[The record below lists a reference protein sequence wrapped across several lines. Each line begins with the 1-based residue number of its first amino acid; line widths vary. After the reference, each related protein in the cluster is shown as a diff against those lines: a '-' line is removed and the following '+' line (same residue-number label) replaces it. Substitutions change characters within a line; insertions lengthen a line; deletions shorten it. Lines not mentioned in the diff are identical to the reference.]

1 MLHNYFKTA
10 YRNLLRHKN
19 YAILN
24 ISGLAIGIAACFIL
38 FLVIRYEYSY
48 DTFQPNYDR
57 IFHIYTSDKYSD
69 GISYTPGI
77 PFPALEALR
86 SDLPQIKYGAI
97 CSSYGNQVSIKEG
110 NQNKKFIEDAGMFFA
125 EPQFFDIFEF
135 TWLSGTQQVLSQP
148 NTVVLS
154 KSLANKY
161 FGDWKNANGKLLKLD
176 NSLDLTVAAIIED
189 APFNSDF
196 RLQFIASFITIKNN
210 EIYGYSKD
218 WGATTSN
225 FQIYML
231 FPDGVSVAS
240 VEKQL
245 PVLAKK
251 YYKEDGSGQRLNH
264 LRPLRDIHYD
274 TELGSFG
281 THIMSRFSLISLSL
295 IGCLILIM
303 ACINFINLSTAQAV
317 SRSKEV
323 GIRKV
328 LGSDK
333 KQLFWQFL
341 GETALITIFAS
352 VLALIIA
359 SLTLPYVKHVVM
371 IEEELGVFNLQSLLF
386 FFSTL
391 ILVSLLAG
399 VYPALILSGFKPVV
413 ALKNKITSAT
423 VGGISLRRSL
433 VVTQFAISQI
443 LVISTIIAIRQMNFI
458 RNADLGFNKE
468 SILLLQG
475 NSDSTV
481 FNKLPAFKERLLQLS
496 GIKSVSFASDMP
508 SSESNA
514 GTNFAFEHKPD
525 EQFTLFLKFGD
536 EDYFK
541 TFGLQFAAGR
551 GYSKS
556 DTVNEVVINETLLK
570 KLQLKSADEAI
581 GKVMRTGGNR
591 WKTIC
596 GVVKDFKTNSLREE
610 IKPIMIASRKS
621 RYQMAC
627 IKLNSKNLG
636 ATQKEI
642 QQVWENFFP
651 DYVYSGSFMDETVER
666 FYQQETQ
673 MALLYKIFSVLA
685 IFISCLGLY
694 GLVSFMVAQKTREVG
709 IRKVLGA
716 GVNTILVLFS
726 KEFTLLIL
734 IAFIIAIPVAYYF
747 MNEWLNNFA
756 YRTAIGISVFA
767 IAAIISIL
775 VAWLAVG
782 YKAIK
787 AALANPVK
795 SLRAD

>member
-1 MLHNYFKTA
+1 MLQNYFKTA
-10 YRNLLRHKN
+10 YRNILRHKN

-24 ISGLAIGIAACFIL
+24 VSGLAIGIAACFIL

-97 CSSYGNQVSIKEG
+97 CSTYGNQVTIKEG
-110 NQNKKFIEDAGMFFA
+110 NQNKKFIEESGMFFA
-125 EPQFFDIFEF
+125 EPQFFDIFKF
-135 TWLSGTQQVLSQP
+135 TWLSGTQNVLHQP

-161 FGDWKNANGKLLKLD
+161 FGDWKNASGKLLKLD
-176 NSLDLTVAAIIED
+176 NSLDLTVAAVIED

-196 RLQFIASFITIKNN
+196 RLQCVASFITIKNN
-210 EIYGYSKD
+210 KIYGYTDD

-225 FQIYML
+225 FQIYTL
-231 FPDGVSVAS
+231 FPEGVSIAAF
-240 VEKQL
+240 EKQL
-245 PVLAKK
+245 PALAKK
-251 YYKEDGSGQRLNH
+251 YYKNDGSGQRLNH
-264 LRPLRDIHYD
+264 LRALKDIHYD

-328 LGSDK
+328 LGSNK

-359 SLTLPYVKHVVM
+359 GLTLPYVKHVVM
-371 IEEELGVFNLQSLLF
+371 IEEQLGVFNLQSLLF
-386 FFSTL
+386 FCATL

-399 VYPALILSGFKPVV
+399 IYPALILSGFKPVV

-481 FNKLPAFKERLLQLS
+481 FNKLPAFKERLLQVPDV
-496 GIKSVSFASDMP
+496 KSVSFASDMP

-541 TFGLQFAAGR
+541 TFGLQFAAGK
-551 GYSKS
+551 GYTKS

-570 KLQLKSADEAI
+570 KLQIKSPDAAI
-581 GKVMRTGGNR
+581 GKVMRTGGGR

-610 IKPIMIASRKS
+610 VKPIMIASRKS
-621 RYQMAC
+621 RYQIAC

-642 QQVWENFFP
+642 QRIWDNFFP
-651 DYVYSGSFMDETVER
+651 DYVYSGGFMDEAVER
-666 FYQQETQ
+666 FYQQEAQ
-673 MALLYKIFSVLA
+673 MALLYKIFSALA

-756 YRTAIGISVFA
+756 YKTAIGISVFA

-782 YKAIK
+782 YKAVK

>member
-1 MLHNYFKTA
+1 M
-10 YRNLLRHKN
+10 
-19 YAILN
+19 
-24 ISGLAIGIAACFIL
+24 
-38 FLVIRYEYSY
+38 
-48 DTFQPNYDR
+48 
-57 IFHIYTSDKYSD
+57 
-69 GISYTPGI
+69 
-77 PFPALEALR
+77 
-86 SDLPQIKYGAI
+86 
-97 CSSYGNQVSIKEG
+97 
-110 NQNKKFIEDAGMFFA
+110 
-125 EPQFFDIFEF
+125 
-135 TWLSGTQQVLSQP
+135 LSQP
-148 NTVVLS
+148 NTVALS

-161 FGDWKNANGKLLKLD
+161 FGDWKNASGKLLKLD
-176 NSLDLTVAAIIED
+176 NSLDLTVAAIIDD

-196 RLQFIASFITIKNN
+196 RLQFVASFITIKNN
-210 EIYGYSKD
+210 EIYGYTKD

-225 FQIYML
+225 FQIYTL
-231 FPDGVSVAS
+231 FPNEVSQAS
-240 VEKQL
+240 IEKQL
-245 PVLAKK
+245 PALAKK
-251 YYKEDGSGQRLNH
+251 YYKEDGTGRRLNH
-264 LRPLRDIHYD
+264 LRPLKAIHYD

-281 THIMSRFSLISLSL
+281 THIMSRFSLVSLSL

-328 LGSDK
+328 LGSNK

-341 GETALITIFAS
+341 ETALITVFAS
-352 VLALIIA
+352 VLALLIA

-371 IEEELGVFNLQSLLF
+371 IEEELDVFNLQSLLF
-386 FFSTL
+386 FFATQ

-399 VYPALILSGFKPVV
+399 IYPALILSGFKPVV

-481 FNKLPAFKERLLQLS
+481 FNKLPVFKQRLLQLP

-514 GTNFAFEHKPD
+514 GTNFAIDHKPD

-541 TFGLQFAAGR
+541 TFGLEFVAGK

-581 GKVMRTGGNR
+581 GKVMRTGGSR

-610 IKPIMIASRKS
+610 VKPIMIASRKS
-621 RYQMAC
+621 RYQIAC
-627 IKLNSKNLG
+627 IKLNSK
-636 ATQKEI
+636 T
-642 QQVWENFFP
+642 
-651 DYVYSGSFMDETVER
+651 S
-666 FYQQETQ
+666 
-673 MALLYKIFSVLA
+673 
-685 IFISCLGLY
+685 
-694 GLVSFMVAQKTREVG
+694 AQLK
-709 IRKVLGA
+709 KK
-716 GVNTILVLFS
+716 FS
-726 KEFTLLIL
+726 KCG
-734 IAFIIAIPVAYYF
+734 
-747 MNEWLNNFA
+747 
-756 YRTAIGISVFA
+756 RTFSGLCIQWKFYG
-767 IAAIISIL
+767 
-775 VAWLAVG
+775 
-782 YKAIK
+782 
-787 AALANPVK
+787 
-795 SLRAD
+795 